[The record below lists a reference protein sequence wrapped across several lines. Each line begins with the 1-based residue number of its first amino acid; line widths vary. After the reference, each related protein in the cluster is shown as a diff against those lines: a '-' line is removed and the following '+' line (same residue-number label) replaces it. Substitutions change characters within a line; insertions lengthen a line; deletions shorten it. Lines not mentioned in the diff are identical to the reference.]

1 VNALDFCFDISKI
14 IEISLVF
21 IYLSMQLKIIS
32 MNQIAFSGHVDE
44 VIIPTEIGEISILP
58 DHQPLTSIVRPGL
71 VGIIPAQPTDTW
83 YVIDQDMIKISVG
96 SGVVQVIDDEIVIL
110 TAMSVVTPTQSKEV
124 LEKLYADTQADLAS
138 IDVQTNPEALEKAL
152 HDMEVIDAELRLAR
166 IAGVSRI

>member
-1 VNALDFCFDISKI
+1 MIVKLKVMILYDDELKSMIKLFNFFKILFMRVFFVNALDFCFDISKI

-71 VGIIPAQPTDTW
+71 VGIIPAQPTDT
-83 YVIDQDMIKISVG
+83 
-96 SGVVQVIDDEIVIL
+96 
-110 TAMSVVTPTQSKEV
+110 
-124 LEKLYADTQADLAS
+124 
-138 IDVQTNPEALEKAL
+138 
-152 HDMEVIDAELRLAR
+152 
-166 IAGVSRI
+166 